1 MERLDDHEHQDQEA
15 TRRGK
20 TEEGFGTGVDLRR
33 PERSLSLWLRQEGQT
48 LLPEEDRALE
58 DMPPALREQVVA
70 AKILGHFGERQ
81 PVTAAVAA
89 KFAAVN
95 AAAGTAAA
103 ATDSLAQ
110 AIVAASL
117 TGETGSNDMRGEG
130 TSGHQGRAE
139 PVVEPPGPC
148 GSYDFSGSDGVQ
160 GR

>member
-1 MERLDDHEHQDQEA
+1 MSTKTRKRLVAAKRKRASAQGSIYVGRNDPCPCGS
-15 TRRGK
+15 GK
-20 TEEGFGTGVDLRR
+20 KAKRCCLKKI
-33 PERSLSLWLRQEGQT
+33 Q
-48 LLPEEDRALE
+48 ALE

-117 TGETGSNDMRGEG
+117 TGETGSNDMRAGEG